1 MARKSKSARRPRQ
14 AAARRYPRTA
24 RLNTLLQQIVA
35 DFFKTVDDERLGFVT
50 VTGVEVDSDLNR
62 AQVFISTMDDE
73 QSDDATLEVL
83 EEYRKSVQAA
93 VGRSARLRKTPTVV
107 FGFDPGVRAGARIEE
122 ILASLNEG
130 EIESPEPPETQNG

>member
-1 MARKSKSARRPRQ
+1 MARKSKSTRKPRQ
-14 AAARRYPRTA
+14 TAAKRYPRTA

-35 DFFKTVDDERLGFVT
+35 DFLKTVDDDRLGFIT

-73 QSDDATLEVL
+73 DGDDETLEAL
-83 EEYRKSVQAA
+83 EEYRKAVQAE

-107 FGFDPGVRAGARIEE
+107 FGFDPGVRAGARIEQ
-122 ILASLNEG
+122 ILASL
-130 EIESPEPPETQNG
+130 EPVQETDEPSQGVDHG